1 MTRGVA
7 DRVKRRPRR
16 HWFTVTLGRIRAGWR
31 WFTSA
36 PRLANSIAL
45 VSLGVTLMPMLNQD
59 AQPSTD
65 SPPSSVP
72 SSSRPN
78 ATAAIGSPALRSYSA
93 KIVNTYSDE
102 QRRFTGVR
110 AAISPYASGHAGVGY
125 LEGEQVT
132 VLCQVPDGRLVE
144 DEVSGRIL
152 SSTVWYRTAQGVWI
166 PAIYAHLPGAGP
178 QLPPHC

>member
-7 DRVKRRPRR
+7 DRVKARPRR
-16 HWFTVTLGRIRAGWR
+16 HWFAVTLGRIRAGLR
-31 WFTSA
+31 WFVNA
-36 PRLANSIAL
+36 QRFGNSIAL
-45 VSLGVTLMPMLNQD
+45 VTLGVTVMPLLQQD
-59 AQPSTD
+59 TQSVANPPPSSL
-65 SPPSSVP
+65 SPPSHP
-72 SSSRPN
+72 H
-78 ATAAIGSPALRSYSA
+78 ATGAIVSPASRSYLA

-144 DEVSGRIL
+144 DEVSGRVL

-166 PAIYAHLPGAGP
+166 PSIYADLPGAGP
-178 QLPPHC
+178 QVPPHC